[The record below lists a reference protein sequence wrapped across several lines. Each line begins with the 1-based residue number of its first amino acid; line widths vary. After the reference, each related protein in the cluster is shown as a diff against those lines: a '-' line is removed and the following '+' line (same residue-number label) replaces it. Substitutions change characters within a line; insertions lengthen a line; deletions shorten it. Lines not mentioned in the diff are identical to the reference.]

1 MKQIFKIS
9 AKDTKVHKTINQHSF
24 PNYGSAE
31 AAIQDLPNGVY
42 SIEKFFINEPEIS
55 VVTQHSW
62 LVNGKLIV
70 NDEGNLFE
78 AFIPFTSKEIEAF
91 KAYLKPRLIVFK
103 NPLNDNN

>member
-9 AKDTKVHKTINQHSF
+9 AKDAEVHKEVNQHDF

-31 AAIQDLPNGVY
+31 AAIADLPNGVY
-42 SIEKFFINEPEIS
+42 SIDKFFINEPEITE
-55 VVTQHSW
+55 VTQHSW

-70 NDEGNLFE
+70 NEEGNLFE
-78 AFIPFTSKEIEAF
+78 AFISFTNKEIEAF
-91 KAYLKPRLIVFK
+91 KAYLKPRLVVFK